1 MLSLLASPQF
11 GAVVWFLSTS
21 TAAVFIVRDVF
32 ACIRRRRRIG
42 LNQEFARKEG
52 LDVSLPAM

>member
-21 TAAVFIVRDVF
+21 TAAVFIIRDVC
-32 ACIRRRRRIG
+32 ACIRRRRH
-42 LNQEFARKEG
+42 LNGR
-52 LDVSLPAM
+52 